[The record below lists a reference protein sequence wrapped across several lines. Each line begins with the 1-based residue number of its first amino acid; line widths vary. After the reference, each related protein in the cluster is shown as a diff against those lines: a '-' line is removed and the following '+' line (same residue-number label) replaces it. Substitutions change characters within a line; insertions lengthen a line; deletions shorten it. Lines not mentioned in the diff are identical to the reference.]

1 MPNLTSDNVLAELQ
15 PIFQDALN
23 TPTLVVTRKSNALNT
38 AKWDSLAHIEL
49 IEMVELHFRVK
60 FGLGELQ
67 ELKEVG
73 DLIDLVIE
81 KVNMKR

>member
-1 MPNLTSDNVLAELQ
+1 MSSLTPEGVLAELQ

-23 TPTLVVTRKSNALNT
+23 EENLTVTRSSNALNT
-38 AKWDSLAHIEL
+38 PNWDSLSHIDL
-49 IEMVELHFRVK
+49 IEMIQRHFKVK

-73 DLIDLVIE
+73 DLVDLVIE
-81 KVNMKR
+81 KRNR